1 MRIQNNFIKK
11 IKKIFFYYKYN
22 FFRKIRILFK
32 IDQKILIN
40 GQELILPPG
49 HLLSM
54 YNYLYPKYD
63 KFISELVIN
72 IKKNESVID
81 IGANVGD
88 TLVRLI
94 NSNSEPKYY
103 SIEADEYFF
112 KYLKKNKE
120 KIISNT
126 QNRITLINELVGI
139 DLIGNLSNTTTG
151 TKSLVESSYGLKTK
165 KLDEIIIEHNIKNIV
180 LIKVDV
186 DGYDYN
192 VLFSGMNQIKKY
204 KPVLF
209 FEYMSLNEFGYIDL
223 INKLY
228 EIGYKNWTALNNYG
242 EIIFENKS
250 YTDILRLIKSGTKNK
265 IVLDIYCKWEK

>member
-1 MRIQNNFIKK
+1 MYINK
-11 IKKIFFYYKYN
+11 IKKIFFYYQYN
-22 FFRKIRILFK
+22 FLRIIRILFK

-49 HLLSM
+49 HLLTL

-63 KFISELVIN
+63 KFISELVVNIN
-72 IKKNESVID
+72 ENESVID

-88 TLVRLI
+88 TLIRLI
-94 NSNSEPKYY
+94 GSNSKPNYY

-120 KIISNT
+120 NISNT
-126 QNRITLINELVGI
+126 QNRITLIKELVGI

-151 TKSLVESSYGLKTK
+151 TKALVESNDGLKTR
-165 KLDEIIIEHNIKNIV
+165 KLDEIIIENNIKNIA

-209 FEYMSLNEFGYIDL
+209 FEYMSLNKFGYIDL

-228 EIGYKNWTALNNYG
+228 EIGYKNWTALDNYG

-250 YTDILRLIKSGTKNK
+250 YTDILTLIKSETKNK
-265 IVLDIYCKWEK
+265 IVLDIYCKQKN

>member
-265 IVLDIYCKWEK
+265 IVLDIYCK

>member
-1 MRIQNNFIKK
+1 LIRKLKK
-11 IKKIFFYYKYN
+11 IYFYYKYN
-22 FFRKIRILFK
+22 FFRKIRILLK

-49 HLLSM
+49 HTLSL

-63 KFISELVIN
+63 KFILKLV
-72 IKKNESVID
+72 KNLNKNQSVID

-88 TLVRLI
+88 TLIRLV
-94 NSNSEPKYY
+94 NANSEPKYY

-120 KIISNT
+120 KIDLKT
-126 QNRITLINELVGI
+126 QSKITLIKELVGI
-139 DLIGNLSNTTTG
+139 NLTGYLSKTSHG
-151 TKSLVESSYGLKTK
+151 TKSLIESSDGLKTK
-165 KLDEIIIEHNIKNIV
+165 KLDEIIVEHNISNIA

-192 VLFSGMNQIKKY
+192 VLLSGMNQIIKY

-209 FEYMSLNEFGYIDL
+209 FEYISLNELGYTNL
-223 INKLY
+223 IKKLN
-228 EIGYKNWTALNNYG
+228 EVGYKNWTALNNYG
-242 EIIFENKS
+242 EIIFENKN
-250 YTDILRLIKSGTKNK
+250 YTDIMNLIKSETKNK
-265 IVLDIYCKWEK
+265 IVIDIYCN